1 MSIVPTLLEQ
11 LENPHLDRQQRA
23 ELSCQVA
30 RVLEDV
36 GDYQGAR
43 ETLREF
49 WRRVGD
55 KPRTAGLDRSAAAEL
70 LLRTGT
76 LTGWIGHFRQLNG
89 AQELAKNLITES
101 IRTFESLSYTQKILE
116 GQIELAYCY
125 WREGG
130 QDEARD
136 ILKSVISQ
144 LTTDSEL
151 KAKALLRSA
160 IVESSTNRYYDA
172 LRILQDYAPLFEKI
186 NNETIK
192 GGYCN
197 ELGLVF
203 KNLAASAKREDYLDR
218 AFVEYT
224 AASIHFEQA
233 GHTSYLAL
241 VENNLGYLFFKAGR
255 FDEAHE
261 HLNRSRQLLSNLK
274 DKGTVAQVDETRAR
288 VFLAENRNSEAE
300 EVARAAVLALESGG
314 RQSLLVEALVS
325 HGTALSRLGLYDHAR
340 LTLYRAMEV
349 ADQSGALI
357 DAGLAALALLEE
369 LREHMTQDEI
379 QAVYARAYESLSASQ
394 DEDTLRRMLLAST
407 CLTSQG
413 REHAPQQLETKGT
426 LRQAM
431 RSYEGMIIKHALQ
444 NAGGAVTKAAR
455 MLGVS
460 HQALTY
466 LLNYRH
472 RYLLAERTPIIKRRR
487 SIAKR
492 RQPRDLPGS
501 TSLKVTNDK

>member
-1 MSIVPTLLEQ
+1 MTMMPSLLAQ
-11 LENPHLDRQQRA
+11 LEDPQLDQSQRA

-30 RVLEDV
+30 RALEDV
-36 GDYQGAR
+36 GDYKGAC
-43 ETLREF
+43 ETLKEF

-55 KPRTAGLDRSAAAEL
+55 RPRTAGLEENAAAEL

-76 LTGWIGHFRQLNG
+76 LTGWIGHFRQLSG

-101 IRTFESLSYTQKILE
+101 IRTFESLSNIKKTLE

-130 QDEARD
+130 HDEARD
-136 ILKSVISQ
+136 ILKGVIVQ

-160 IVESSTNRYYDA
+160 IVESSTNRYHDA
-172 LRILQDYAPLFEKI
+172 LRLLLDYAPLFEKI

-192 GGYCN
+192 GGYYN

-203 KNLAASAKREDYLDR
+203 KNLAASEKREDYLDR
-218 AFVEYT
+218 AFVEYA
-224 AASIHFEQA
+224 AASIHFERA

-255 FDEAHE
+255 FVEAHE
-261 HLNRSRQLLSNLK
+261 HLNRARHLLSTLK
-274 DKGTVAQVDETRAR
+274 DKGTIAQVDDTRAR
-288 VFLAENRNSEAE
+288 VFLAEKRNSEAE
-300 EVARAAVLALESGG
+300 VIARAAVRTLERGG
-314 RQSLLVEALVS
+314 RQSLLAEALAT
-325 HGTALSRLGLYDHAR
+325 HGTALARLGLYDHAR

-349 ADQSGALI
+349 ADQSGAVN
-357 DAGLAALALLEE
+357 DAGLAALSLLEE
-369 LREHMTQDEI
+369 LSEQMTADEI
-379 QAVYARAYESLSASQ
+379 QSVYKHAYESLSASQ
-394 DEDTLRRMLLAST
+394 DEDTLRRILGVSM
-407 CLTSQG
+407 CLTSPAVE
-413 REHAPQQLETKGT
+413 RSQQQQPEPRGT

-431 RSYEGMIIKHALQ
+431 RSYEGMIIKQALH
-444 NAGGAVTKAAR
+444 NAGGTVTKAAR
-455 MLGVS
+455 LLGLS

-472 RYLLAERTPIIKRRR
+472 RYLLAERTPVVKRRR
-487 SIAKR
+487 SILKDNVRKVSRGTR
-492 RQPRDLPGS
+492 RR
-501 TSLKVTNDK
+501 K